1 MWWAPER
8 KGDDEGQVW
17 GLREGRHG
25 AACCYLHAQN
35 SSSEMSAK
43 SICWMC
49 IRSVSLRSNHLETT
63 RASHLYGSELG
74 LLTRSYE
81 QQRSCGCAR
90 EEVLAPGSGAMSG
103 RLTLPR
109 SPRSVLSAQG
119 PTRGSRRGLRCSL
132 GRGRG
137 TKQSV
142 RPARCTTE
150 AVIAYP
156 WTDVLSPVAQAPALL
171 RSLSGQESSRWATH
185 RTQRTQSSGPPRTLK
200 VLRASAVCARGT
212 PPGKTDSS
220 CSRDLVW
227 LRNFDWLISVNLS
240 ALERRGQELVVLH
253 PCFHDYCH
261 AAQLT
266 IPPPLNS
273 SSWMLSELLY
283 LAHTLLELVLGL
295 LKLRGRYHH
304 EPPASKPP
312 RSQMYTRHHGASLLS
327 HALLGALVLW
337 RGLVDTE
344 TGLITSL
351 VLASFHGVTSHEPRL
366 HAREYCAM
374 VTVTPLP
381 LNRRRRHTRIR
392 PHVDARCN
400 TYFKG
405 HHPARAVCC
414 ALLRPRI
421 LLWCSECLSVGA
433 VLWCGVVAQTFSEGT
448 IMPSVAS
455 FTHRLYRSQR
465 KSIFTFPRLSL
476 PLSSD
481 RVCLVLVRRP
491 GRLCTGPSEPASM
504 RLSGGHRSRRETT
517 PTNPSHAHRVPTT
530 P

>member
-17 GLREGRHG
+17 GLRKGRHG

-227 LRNFDWLISVNLS
+227 LRNFDWLISVSLS
-240 ALERRGQELVVLH
+240 AWRGEDRSWWFCTHASMITAMLH
-253 PCFHDYCH
+253 NSQYLLPST
-261 AAQLT
+261 AARGCYPSSCTSRTRSWSWCSGCSSYAAAT
-266 IPPPLNS
+266 IMSLPPLS
-273 SSWMLSELLY
+273 RRARRCTPAITVPHSCR
-283 LAHTLLELVLGL
+283 TLCSG
-295 LKLRGRYHH
+295 
-304 EPPASKPP
+304 
-312 RSQMYTRHHGASLLS
+312 
-327 HALLGALVLW
+327 
-337 RGLVDTE
+337 
-344 TGLITSL
+344 
-351 VLASFHGVTSHEPRL
+351 
-366 HAREYCAM
+366 
-374 VTVTPLP
+374 PL
-381 LNRRRRHTRIR
+381 
-392 PHVDARCN
+392 
-400 TYFKG
+400 
-405 HHPARAVCC
+405 
-414 ALLRPRI
+414 
-421 LLWCSECLSVGA
+421 CS
-433 VLWCGVVAQTFSEGT
+433 GVV
-448 IMPSVAS
+448 
-455 FTHRLYRSQR
+455 
-465 KSIFTFPRLSL
+465 
-476 PLSSD
+476 
-481 RVCLVLVRRP
+481 
-491 GRLCTGPSEPASM
+491 
-504 RLSGGHRSRRETT
+504 
-517 PTNPSHAHRVPTT
+517 
-530 P
+530 